1 MSCALPSATWS
12 ARTATG
18 WTPCSSPRTTRCWA
32 RNAVPTFCGSPHAP
46 PSHGTAGCE
55 QKFSTSSLYPPP
67 CCACMRVP
75 SQVAAATGFQ
85 VWEGARALKKMLEDP
100 EMPLSAHIKGKRVL
114 ELGSGTGL
122 AGLCASAIGGD
133 VMLSGVPPA
142 SALVS
147 VCTPLRPPS
156 SDHPHARGWLMRMA
170 GWTGACMWQ
179 TLKPSRTTRCAPT

>member
-1 MSCALPSATWS
+1 
-12 ARTATG
+12 
-18 WTPCSSPRTTRCWA
+18 
-32 RNAVPTFCGSPHAP
+32 
-46 PSHGTAGCE
+46 
-55 QKFSTSSLYPPP
+55 
-67 CCACMRVP
+67 MRVNP

-147 VCTPLRPPS
+147 ACTPLRHH
-156 SDHPHARGWLMRMA
+156 DARA
-170 GWTGACMWQ
+170 
-179 TLKPSRTTRCAPT
+179 KRTTLTRVGG

>member
-1 MSCALPSATWS
+1 MPAFS
-12 ARTATG
+12 
-18 WTPCSSPRTTRCWA
+18 
-32 RNAVPTFCGSPHAP
+32 GSPHAYALIALNL
-46 PSHGTAGCE
+46 H
-55 QKFSTSSLYPPP
+55 PPP
-67 CCACMRVP
+67 LLRMRVNP

-142 SALVS
+142 RW
-147 VCTPLRPPS
+147 CPLARLCAITTRAPSRPSPR
-156 SDHPHARGWLMRMA
+156 AWLMRMA
-170 GWTGACMWQ
+170 GWTGAC
-179 TLKPSRTTRCAPT
+179 RGRH